1 MTTEVRGGR
10 DEIQSIL
17 LRADSLLEVDR
28 PREALPLLQDAL
40 RLNPENLH
48 ALAST
53 ARVHLA
59 LNDVANAL
67 KFAEAAIRAEP
78 QREWGHRLRSI
89 ILQQSGKKPEALAAA
104 QTAASLAPDNVLVL
118 TQLFSVLRASK
129 RKEDA
134 WRVAHRM
141 VELAPQLSASHI
153 NAGLTYLDYSMLD
166 DAEAAFRRALQ
177 IDPESWAAM
186 NNVGVVL
193 QRKKRTTE
201 AVEFYYRAAQLNPE
215 LPLPR
220 SNLFKTGMKYLSGP
234 ATGVGVVLVI
244 VTSIVV
250 NTFDLNNDQSAI
262 LIWSAI
268 ALAVAI
274 SILGRRLRMRQLGEP
289 LRRVLTDEQRRRRR
303 KTAHRGFMIA
313 MVFFGLLFWLP
324 SLIAPFSIGAAGI
337 AMCCG
342 TSVVQTILW
351 AFWWRTRTPGL

>member
-1 MTTEVRGGR
+1 MTTEVRGR

-17 LRADSLLEVDR
+17 QRADSLLEVNR

-59 LNDVANAL
+59 LNDVPNAL
-67 KFAEAAIRAEP
+67 KFAEEAIRAEP

-89 ILQQSGKKPEALAAA
+89 VLQQSGKSEEALAAA
-104 QTAASLAPDNVLVL
+104 QTAASLAPDNTLVL
-118 TQLFSVLRASK
+118 MQLFSALRGLK

-153 NAGLTYLDYSMLD
+153 NVGLAYLDYSMLD

-193 QRKKRTTE
+193 QRKNRTSE

-234 ATGVGVVLVI
+234 ATGISVLLVF
-244 VTSIVV
+244 VTAIAVKGLDM
-250 NTFDLNNDQSAI
+250 NDDQSAI
-262 LIWSAI
+262 TIWSAI
-268 ALAVAI
+268 ALAVLI

-289 LRRVLTDEQRRRRR
+289 LQRVLTDEQRRRRR
-303 KTAHRGFMIA
+303 QTAHRGFMIA
-313 MVFFGLLFWLP
+313 MVVFGLVCWLP
-324 SLIAPFSIGAAGI
+324 SFLAPFSVGAAGI

-342 TSVVQTILW
+342 ASVVQTILW